1 MTTSDVIHLLP
12 DAIANQIAAG
22 EVVQRPASVVKELLE
37 NAIDAHA
44 HSVQVIIREAGK
56 TLIQI
61 IDDGSGMSETDAR
74 MSFERH
80 ATSKIRNSDDLFRIR
95 TMGFRGEALAS
106 IAAVAQVEL
115 RTRRNDDELGTLIR
129 IEGSEVKTQE
139 SVATLPGTNLLVKNL
154 FFNVPARRNF
164 LKSNSVEMRHVLDEF
179 QRVALAHPEV
189 GFSLYHNDVEVFNL
203 YPGKLVR
210 RIVDMFGKNYRE
222 QLVFCQEDTSY
233 VSVRGYIG
241 KPEFARKTRG
251 EQYFFVNERYIKHS
265 YLHHAIISA
274 YEGTVPEGS
283 HPFYVLFIE
292 IDPSHVDINIH
303 PTKTE
308 IKFDDERSVYAIIMA
323 AVRKAVG
330 VYNLAPPMD
339 FDDNVNFLNP
349 SPRPTAAPRAIQ
361 PDWAAQPEGTPLG
374 TTPPNAVQAG
384 AVRPKE
390 STKRQS
396 GNLTNWNKLFEG
408 LKSPDEEAR
417 QQAALELDQVV
428 AARPSYQQQAVT
440 LASKINRLATETIS
454 LPDADAVLFQV
465 HNRYILSQVK
475 EGMMLIDQKAAYE
488 RILYERYRQMLTK
501 RNGACQ
507 QLLFPKTVRLTPAD
521 MQLMRETTSEIRA
534 LGFEFDEIG
543 PNELLVR
550 GTPADLPDESEQEL
564 FEELIEQVKKSY
576 SDLKLNKPDSLARS
590 LARRF
595 SVRYAVKL
603 SLLEMT
609 TLISQLFAS
618 PDPNRTPGGDPIVVM
633 LTMDKLSALF
643 KP

>member
-37 NAIDAHA
+37 NAIDAKA

-56 TLIQI
+56 TLIQV
-61 IDDGSGMSETDAR
+61 IDDGAGMSETDAR

-80 ATSKIRNSDDLFRIR
+80 ATSKIRNSDDLFKIR

-203 YPGKLVR
+203 YAGKLVR

-251 EQYFFVNERYIKHS
+251 EQYFFVNERFIKHS

-274 YEGTVPEGS
+274 YEGTIPEGS

-308 IKFDDERSVYAIIMA
+308 IKFDDERSVYAILMA

-339 FDDNVNFLNP
+339 FEDNVNFLNP
-349 SPRPTAAPRAIQ
+349 TPRPTVMPRAIQ
-361 PDWAAQPEGTPLG
+361 PDWAAQPEGASSGSTASNPGRSDSAHSKEG
-374 TTPPNAVQAG
+374 T
-384 AVRPKE
+384 R
-390 STKRQS
+390 RQQ

-417 QQAALELDQVV
+417 QQATLELDQAV

-440 LASKINRLATETIS
+440 MASKINRLATESVSI
-454 LPDADAVLFQV
+454 PDVEAALFQV

-475 EGMMLIDQKAAYE
+475 EGVMLIDQKAAYE
-488 RILYERYRQMLTK
+488 RILYERYRHMLTK
-501 RNGACQ
+501 RSGACQ

-521 MQLMRETTSEIRA
+521 MQLMRETTDEIRA

-564 FEELIEQVKKSY
+564 FEELIEQLKKSY

-595 SVRYAVKL
+595 SARYAVKL
-603 SLLEMT
+603 SLLEMH
-609 TLISQLFAS
+609 TLINQLFAS

-633 LTMDKLSALF
+633 LTMDRLSALF

>member
-1 MTTSDVIHLLP
+1 MTTSDIIHLLP
-12 DAIANQIAAG
+12 DSIANQIAAG

-37 NAIDAHA
+37 NSIDAHA
-44 HSVQVIIREAGK
+44 HSVQVIIRDAGK

-61 IDDGSGMSETDAR
+61 IDDGAGMSETDAR

-80 ATSKIRNSDDLFRIR
+80 ATSKIRNSDDLFKIR

-106 IAAVAQVEL
+106 IAAVAQVEV
-115 RTRRNDDELGTLIR
+115 RTRRAADEIGTMIR

-139 SVATLPGTNLLVKNL
+139 SVATLTGTNLLVKNL

-203 YPGKLVR
+203 YAGKLVR
-210 RIVDMFGKNYRE
+210 RITDMFGKSYRE
-222 QLVFCQEDTSY
+222 QLVFCQEDTTY
-233 VSVRGYIG
+233 ISVRGYIG

-274 YEGTVPEGS
+274 YEGTLPEGS

-308 IKFDDERSVYAIIMA
+308 IKFDDERSVYAIILA

-330 VYNLAPPMD
+330 VYNLAPPID
-339 FDDNVNFLNP
+339 FDDNVNFM
-349 SPRPTAAPRAIQ
+349 SQHAQPREAPTPRAVQ
-361 PDWAAQPEGTPLG
+361 PDWAAT
-374 TTPPNAVQAG
+374 
-384 AVRPKE
+384 PKE
-390 STKRQS
+390 GNGTKRQQ

-408 LKSPDEEAR
+408 LKSPDETAR
-417 QQAALELDQVV
+417 QQAALELDQAV
-428 AARPSYQQQAVT
+428 AARPAFPSQSVT
-440 LASKINRLATETIS
+440 MASKINRLADETIS
-454 LPDADAVLFQV
+454 APDADALLFQL

-475 EGMMLIDQKAAYE
+475 EGVMLVDQKAAYE
-488 RILYERYRQMLTK
+488 RILYERYRQMLAK
-501 RNGACQ
+501 RNGSCQ
-507 QLLFPKTVRLTPAD
+507 QLLFPQTVRLTPAD
-521 MQLMRETTSEIRA
+521 MQLVRETTDQIRG
-534 LGFEFDEIG
+534 LGFEFDELG
-543 PNELLVR
+543 PHEILVR
-550 GTPADLPDESEQEL
+550 GVPADLPNESEQDL
-564 FEELIEQVKKSY
+564 FEELVEQLKQSY
-576 SDLKLNKPDSLARS
+576 SDLKLNKPDSLARA

-595 SVRYAVKL
+595 SSRYATRL
-603 SLLEMT
+603 SSLEIQTLL
-609 TLISQLFAS
+609 SQLFAS
-618 PDPNRTPGGDPIVVM
+618 SDPNRTPSGEPVAVM
-633 LTMDKLSALF
+633 LTMEKLGAIF
-643 KP
+643 K